1 MIAEDQCVFIRG
13 FQEKRA
19 PFSGHVYGHGTGS
32 ASSPMSIDPPFN
44 IYRDQLAALSQGIA
58 LWNPKPPKRIYNKV
72 SIGDVGYIYR
82 GSFIRMFNV
91 MLPWDHPSNRTLG
104 HPDPYESLDDG
115 PVANT
120 LERHFD
126 RVEHYSHLV
135 SAETDASILQASSP
149 DE

>member
-1 MIAEDQCVFIRG
+1 
-13 FQEKRA
+13 
-19 PFSGHVYGHGTGS
+19 
-32 ASSPMSIDPPFN
+32 
-44 IYRDQLAALSQGIA
+44 
-58 LWNPKPPKRIYNKV
+58 
-72 SIGDVGYIYR
+72 
-82 GSFIRMFNV
+82 MFNV
-91 MLPWDHPSNRTLG
+91 KLPWDHPSNRTLG